1 MGTEWFGRV
10 GAMKAFPRLI
20 AGTAVALAA
29 VLTAAPLGAGLADFV
44 LSPDHHTK
52 RSTAPTAAA
61 ESPQE
66 QGEPWGGG
74 LLGSA
79 ERGEGLERPEPLA
92 LAPRTADAAV
102 TAATSPNLTL
112 AAGTGGE
119 SVEARITE
127 LAADLQAGVR
137 AGEFTQADADR
148 VLGDMAGYIRGER
161 TWPERVSV

>member
-1 MGTEWFGRV
+1 MRTEWFGRV

-52 RSTAPTAAA
+52 RSTATAGA
-61 ESPQE
+61 PQE

-74 LLGSA
+74 LPGSA
-79 ERGEGLERPEPLA
+79 ERGEGLERPDPLA
-92 LAPRTADAAV
+92 LAPRTTDATV

-112 AAGTGGE
+112 AAGAGGE

-137 AGEFTQADADR
+137 SGEFTQADADR